1 MITKFSRIVFVLSL
15 AFCFGGCE
23 ESIKDYT
30 KLATY
35 SNNGSLNAVIEIPA
49 GTNKKIEYDK
59 ATLQFKV
66 DQINGKD
73 RVINYLP
80 YLGNYGFIPSTL
92 SDKVQGGDG
101 DPLDILI
108 LSETLPTGTVIEVIP
123 IAVLK
128 IVDEG
133 EEDDKIIAIPKDE
146 KLRIINAVDYNSWIS
161 NYDNV
166 HNMIITWYK
175 NYDKTGTNTISG
187 YRNENAAK
195 QIITK
200 WQL

>member
-1 MITKFSRIVFVLSL
+1 MTSKFSRIAFVLSL
-15 AFCFGGCE
+15 AFGFSSCE
-23 ESIKDYT
+23 EPIKDYT

-59 ATLQFKV
+59 TTLQFKV
-66 DQINGKD
+66 DQINGKN
-73 RVINYLP
+73 RVINSLP

-92 SDKVQGGDG
+92 SDKAQGGDG

-128 IVDEG
+128 IDDEG

-161 NYDNV
+161 NYDYV

-195 QIITK
+195 QIIAK

>member
-1 MITKFSRIVFVLSL
+1 MTLKFSRIVFVLSL
-15 AFCFGGCE
+15 AFCFSSCE

-30 KLATY
+30 NLATY
-35 SNNGSLNAVIEIPA
+35 SKNGSLNAVIEIPA

-73 RVINYLP
+73 RVIKYLP

-92 SDKVQGGDG
+92 SDKAQGGDG

-128 IVDEG
+128 IDDEG

-146 KLRIINAVDYNSWIS
+146 KLRIINAEDYNSWIS

-195 QIITK
+195 QIIAK